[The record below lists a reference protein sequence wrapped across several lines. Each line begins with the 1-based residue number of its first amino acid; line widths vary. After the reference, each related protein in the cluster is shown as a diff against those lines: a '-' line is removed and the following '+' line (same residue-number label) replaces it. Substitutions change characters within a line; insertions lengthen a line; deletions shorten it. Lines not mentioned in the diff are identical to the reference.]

1 MKATDIKADEY
12 NPYYKRYIDMSS
24 NSDLLTGLRNS
35 LENSMEFYNSIASD
49 KLEHRYEEG
58 KWTVKEVIQHI
69 MDTERIF
76 AYRALR
82 FARQDK
88 TPLSGF
94 EQDDYVPT
102 SQANTRDFKSLLNEY
117 KAIRQA
123 TIAMFENFSDDML
136 TSIGEASGSNM
147 SVRALGFVTI
157 GHEMHHCNVIRE
169 RYL

>member
-1 MKATDIKADEY
+1 MKAENIKENEY
-12 NPYYKRYIDMSS
+12 NPYYKRYIEMSG
-24 NSDLLTGLRNS
+24 NSDLVTGLRTGFEES
-35 LENSMEFYNSIASD
+35 LKFYNSIPSN
-49 KLEHRYEEG
+49 KLEHSYEDG

-94 EQDDYVPT
+94 EQNDYVPT
-102 SQANTRDFKSLLNEY
+102 SQANSRDFKNLISEY
-117 KAIRQA
+117 TAIRQA
-123 TIAMFENFSDDML
+123 TIAMFENFSNDML
-136 TSIGEASGSNM
+136 TSIGKASGSNM
-147 SVRALGFVTI
+147 SVRALGFITI
-157 GHEMHHCNVIRE
+157 GHEMHHCNVIKE